1 MRNSTTHPL
10 YVSWIELEGDEG
22 ALGLTLCPGK
32 YQPVA
37 STGSWDR
44 QLDVD
49 VQALVDM
56 GVSHVISLITD
67 DDMRVLRVEDLPQE
81 LQNNGLAW
89 DHLPF
94 ADTTAPT
101 DAWMDLAS
109 PVLQKILTTV
119 PEGAKVVVHCMGGLS
134 RAGTFASLYLWLRGM
149 TMREAIDA
157 VREIRSPHC
166 MNPRQ
171 VAFLMDLASGQIA
184 SDGEH
189 EEAIGNEND
198 RPIQFKPTKGEG
210 RGNQ

>member
-10 YVSWIELEGDEG
+10 YVSWVELEGEEG

-56 GVSHVISLITD
+56 GVSHLVSLITEE
-67 DDMRVLRVEDLPQE
+67 DMRMLRVEDLPQKV
-81 LQNNGLAW
+81 QTSGLTW

-101 DAWMDLAS
+101 EAWMEQAN
-109 PVLQKILTTV
+109 PVLNRIIDAI
-119 PEGAKVVVHCMGGLS
+119 PAGAKVVVHCMGGLS

-149 TMREAIDA
+149 DMREAIRT
-157 VREIRSPHC
+157 VREIRSPLAI
-166 MNPRQ
+166 NLRQ
-171 VAFLMDLASGQIA
+171 AAFLMRMANGH
-184 SDGEH
+184 DGALH
-189 EEAIGNEND
+189 D
-198 RPIQFKPTKGEG
+198 SEG
-210 RGNQ
+210 YI

>member
-10 YVSWIELEGDEG
+10 YVSWVELEGDEG

-44 QLDVD
+44 QLNVD
-49 VQALVDM
+49 VQALLDM
-56 GVSHVISLITD
+56 GVSHLISLITD
-67 DDMRVLRVEDLPQE
+67 EDMRMLRVEGLPQ
-81 LQNNGLAW
+81 QVQTSGLTW

-101 DAWMDLAS
+101 EAWMEQAT
-109 PVLQKILTTV
+109 PVLRRIIATI

-149 TMREAIDA
+149 DMRAAINTVRDA
-157 VREIRSPHC
+157 RSPHAI
-166 MNPRQ
+166 NPRQ
-171 VAFLMDLASGQIA
+171 VAFLMRMANEHDGDL
-184 SDGEH
+184 H
-189 EEAIGNEND
+189 E
-198 RPIQFKPTKGEG
+198 PEG
-210 RGNQ
+210 SV

>member
-10 YVSWIELEGDEG
+10 YVSWVELEGDEG

-49 VQALVDM
+49 VKALVDM
-56 GVSHVISLITD
+56 GVSHLISLITD
-67 DDMRVLRVEDLPQE
+67 EDMRMLRVEDLPQ
-81 LQNNGLAW
+81 QVQTSGLTW

-101 DAWMDLAS
+101 AAWMDQAN
-109 PVLQKILTTV
+109 PVLNRIIDTI
-119 PEGAKVVVHCMGGLS
+119 PAGAKVVVHCMGGLS

-149 TMREAIDA
+149 DMREAIRT
-157 VREIRSPHC
+157 VREIRSPHAI
-166 MNPRQ
+166 NTHQ
-171 VAFLMDLASGQIA
+171 VAFLMRVANGNDGDLY
-184 SDGEH
+184 E
-189 EEAIGNEND
+189 
-198 RPIQFKPTKGEG
+198 PEG
-210 RGNQ
+210 SA

>member
-67 DDMRVLRVEDLPQE
+67 DDMRVLRVEDLPQQ
-81 LQNNGLAW
+81 LQNNGFIMLPPSLCLHHLTHGCVDGHGKPRLAEDL
-89 DHLPF
+89 DHR
-94 ADTTAPT
+94 
-101 DAWMDLAS
+101 S
-109 PVLQKILTTV
+109 RRRKGG
-119 PEGAKVVVHCMGGLS
+119 GALHGGLEPCGDLCLVVPLVTGHEH
-134 RAGTFASLYLWLRGM
+134 ARGHPCG
-149 TMREAIDA
+149 
-157 VREIRSPHC
+157 S
-166 MNPRQ
+166 
-171 VAFLMDLASGQIA
+171 
-184 SDGEH
+184 
-189 EEAIGNEND
+189 
-198 RPIQFKPTKGEG
+198 
-210 RGNQ
+210 

>member
-10 YVSWIELEGDEG
+10 YVSWIDLEGDEG

-56 GVSHVISLITD
+56 GVSHLVSLITD
-67 DDMRVLRVEDLPQE
+67 EDMRMLRVEDLP
-81 LQNNGLAW
+81 LQVQTSGLTW

-101 DAWMDLAS
+101 EAWMEQAN
-109 PVLQKILTTV
+109 PVLNRIIGTISA
-119 PEGAKVVVHCMGGLS
+119 GAKVVVHCMGGLS

-149 TMREAIDA
+149 DMHEAITT
-157 VREIRSPHC
+157 VREIRSPQAI
-166 MNPRQ
+166 NSRQ
-171 VAFLMDLASGQIA
+171 VTFLMRMANGHDGDL
-184 SDGEH
+184 H
-189 EEAIGNEND
+189 E
-198 RPIQFKPTKGEG
+198 PEG
-210 RGNQ
+210 SV

>member
-10 YVSWIELEGDEG
+10 YVSWVELEGDEG

-56 GVSHVISLITD
+56 GVSHLVSLITEE
-67 DDMRVLRVEDLPQE
+67 DMRMLRVEDLPQ
-81 LQNNGLAW
+81 QVQTSGLTW
-89 DHLPF
+89 DHLPI

-101 DAWMDLAS
+101 EAWMDQAN
-109 PVLQKILTTV
+109 PVLNRIIDAI
-119 PEGAKVVVHCMGGLS
+119 PAGAKVVVHCMGGLS

-149 TMREAIDA
+149 DMREAIRT
-157 VREIRSPHC
+157 VREIRSPHAI
-166 MNPRQ
+166 NTRQ
-171 VAFLMDLASGQIA
+171 VAFLMRVANGHDGDLY
-184 SDGEH
+184 E
-189 EEAIGNEND
+189 
-198 RPIQFKPTKGEG
+198 PEG
-210 RGNQ
+210 SA

>member
-10 YVSWIELEGDEG
+10 YVSWVELEGDEG

-49 VQALVDM
+49 VQALVNM
-56 GVSHVISLITD
+56 GVSHLISLITD
-67 DDMRVLRVEDLPQE
+67 EDMRMLRVEGLPQ
-81 LQNNGLAW
+81 QVQTSGLTW

-101 DAWMDLAS
+101 EAWMEQAT
-109 PVLQKILTTV
+109 PVLRRIIATI

-149 TMREAIDA
+149 DMRAAINTVRDA
-157 VREIRSPHC
+157 RSPHAI
-166 MNPRQ
+166 NPRQ
-171 VAFLMDLASGQIA
+171 VAFLMRMANEHDGDL
-184 SDGEH
+184 H
-189 EEAIGNEND
+189 E
-198 RPIQFKPTKGEG
+198 PEG
-210 RGNQ
+210 FV

>member
-44 QLDVD
+44 QLDID

-56 GVSHVISLITD
+56 GVSHLVSLITD
-67 DDMRVLRVEDLPQE
+67 EDMRMLRVEDLPQ
-81 LQNNGLAW
+81 QVRNSGLSW
-89 DHLPF
+89 NHLPF

-101 DAWMDLAS
+101 EAWMDQAS
-109 PVLQKILTTV
+109 PVLNHIIGTI
-119 PEGAKVVVHCMGGLS
+119 PAGAKVVVHCMGGLS

-149 TMREAIDA
+149 GMDEAIGK
-157 VREIRSPHC
+157 VREIRGSHAI
-166 MNPRQ
+166 NSHQ
-171 VAFLMDLASGQIA
+171 VAFLMRV
-184 SDGEH
+184 
-189 EEAIGNEND
+189 GNGHDVALYES
-198 RPIQFKPTKGEG
+198 EG
-210 RGNQ
+210 SS